1 MSPNEVVKSTVMM
14 SSCFS
19 LRINRQKG
27 NVLILCSRSGAPR
40 GDFVGSQMVTID
52 VGLAV
57 GHVFEWGSQELQY
70 SEYPRPKLQGL
81 MLMYYRNTSRSCY
94 RAQVQ
99 FPPVFRAS
107 APSAPSPQP

>member
-1 MSPNEVVKSTVMM
+1 MM

-27 NVLILCSRSGAPR
+27 NVLILCSRSGASR
-40 GDFVGSQMVTID
+40 GDFVDSQMATID
-52 VGLAV
+52 VDLAV

-70 SEYPRPKLQGL
+70 SEYPHPRLQGL
-81 MLMYYRNTSRSCY
+81 TLMYYRNTSRSCY
-94 RAQVQ
+94 RAQVP
-99 FPPVFRAS
+99 FPPAFRAS